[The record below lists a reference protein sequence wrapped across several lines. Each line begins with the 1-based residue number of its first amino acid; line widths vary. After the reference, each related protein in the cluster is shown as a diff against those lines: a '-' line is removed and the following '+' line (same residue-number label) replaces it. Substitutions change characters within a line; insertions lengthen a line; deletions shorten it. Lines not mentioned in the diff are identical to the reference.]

1 MEFHFDNL
9 SIVVRY
15 GGLYRAIMLIFF
27 NFIFME
33 RNPVREAEA
42 FSEGFNSIEEYNTSI
57 GSTCPRCGSDKFDY
71 DGDTMVCDD
80 CHYCE

>member
-1 MEFHFDNL
+1 
-9 SIVVRY
+9 
-15 GGLYRAIMLIFF
+15 
-27 NFIFME
+27 ME

-42 FSEGFNSIEEYNTSI
+42 FSEGFNSIDEYNKSI

-80 CHYCE
+80 CNYCE